1 MPMSTND
8 LPVGHRLRPFEQG
21 LETLNHALQQ
31 MGSLVAQSIHR
42 SVLSLTEKNDD
53 YAHQVLR
60 DESRIDQMEIQ
71 IDDMA
76 TSLIAL
82 EQPVAGDM
90 RFVVTAIKINTDL
103 ERMGDLAV
111 NIVERSLSLMRQPEM
126 PGEVNLR
133 DIANLVESMVLGS
146 LEAFVQRD
154 AEKARA
160 ILDSDDQVDK
170 ARNVIAQQM
179 IALMRSDSSYILR
192 ALDYIFVS
200 RSLERIADHAT
211 NVAEDVIFMV
221 QGIDVR
227 HPAAR
232 V

>member
-1 MPMSTND
+1 
-8 LPVGHRLRPFEQG
+8 LRPFEEG
-21 LETLNHALQQ
+21 LEALNSALQQ
-31 MGSLVAQSIHR
+31 MGALVAQSIHR
-42 SVLSLTEKNDD
+42 SVLSLVEKNED

-60 DESRIDQMEIQ
+60 DESLIDQMEIQ
-71 IDDMA
+71 IDELA
-76 TSLIAL
+76 TSLIAR
-82 EQPVAGDM
+82 EAPVAGDM

-111 NIVERSLSLMRQPEM
+111 NIVERSLSLMHQPEVA
-126 PGEVNLR
+126 GFVKLT

-154 AEKARA
+154 AQKARS
-160 ILDSDDQVDK
+160 ILESDDEVDRR
-170 ARNVIAQQM
+170 RNAIGEQM
-179 IALMRSDSSYILR
+179 IALMQSDSSYIHR
-192 ALDYIFVS
+192 ALDNIS
-200 RSLERIADHAT
+200 IARSLERIADHAT

>member
-1 MPMSTND
+1 
-8 LPVGHRLRPFEQG
+8 
-21 LETLNHALQQ
+21 LNVLNSALQE
-31 MGSLVAQSIHR
+31 MGGLVAESIHR
-42 SVLSLTEKNDD
+42 SVLSLEEKNED

-76 TSLIAL
+76 TSLIVRD
-82 EQPVAGDM
+82 QPVASDM

-111 NIVERSLSLMRQPEM
+111 NIVERSLSLMRQQDV
-126 PGEVNLR
+126 PGPVSFKDL
-133 DIANLVESMVLGS
+133 AGMVESMVLGC
-146 LEAFVQRD
+146 LEAFIQRD
-154 AEKARA
+154 AEKARS
-160 ILDSDDQVDK
+160 ILHSDDVVDK
-170 ARNVIAQQM
+170 LRNDIHRQM
-179 IALMRSDSSYILR
+179 VALMESDRSYIQR
-192 ALDYIFVS
+192 ALDHIFIA

-221 QGIDVR
+221 QGVDVR

>member
-1 MPMSTND
+1 MGSHT
-8 LPVGHRLRPFEQG
+8 LRPFEEG
-21 LETLNHALQQ
+21 LQALNAALQE
-31 MGSLVAQSIHR
+31 MGALVAQSIHR
-42 SVLSLTEKNDD
+42 SVLSLVEKNED

-71 IDDMA
+71 IDDLA
-76 TSLIAL
+76 TSVIAR
-82 EQPVAGDM
+82 EAPVAGDM

-111 NIVERSLSLMRQPEM
+111 NVVERSLSLMRQPEVA
-126 PGEVNLR
+126 GSVNFTE
-133 DIANLVESMVLGS
+133 IANVVESMVLGS
-146 LEAFVQRD
+146 LESFVKRD
-154 AEKARA
+154 AQQARS

-170 ARNVIAQQM
+170 LRNAIGQQM
-179 IALMRSDSSYILR
+179 IALMQSDPSYIQR
-192 ALDYIFVS
+192 ALDHIFIA

-227 HPAAR
+227 HPATRA
-232 V
+232 

>member
-1 MPMSTND
+1 M
-8 LPVGHRLRPFEQG
+8 RPFEEG
-21 LETLNHALQQ
+21 LQALNSALQE

-42 SVLSLTEKNDD
+42 SVLSLVEKNED

-60 DESRIDQMEIQ
+60 DESRIDQLEIQ
-71 IDDMA
+71 IDDLA
-76 TSLIAL
+76 TSVIAR
-82 EQPVAGDM
+82 EAPVAGDM

-111 NIVERSLSLMRQPEM
+111 NVVERSLSLMRQPEVA
-126 PGEVNLR
+126 GFVNFTE
-133 DIANLVESMVLGS
+133 IANLVESMVLGS
-146 LEAFVQRD
+146 LESFVKRD
-154 AEKARA
+154 AQQARS

-170 ARNVIAQQM
+170 LSNAISQQM
-179 IALMRSDSSYILR
+179 IALMQSDPSYIQR
-192 ALDYIFVS
+192 ALDHIFIV

>member
-1 MPMSTND
+1 MEMGT
-8 LPVGHRLRPFEQG
+8 HTLRPFEEG
-21 LETLNHALQQ
+21 LQALNQALQE
-31 MGSLVAQSIHR
+31 MGGLVAQSIHR
-42 SVLSLTEKNDD
+42 SVLSLVEKNED

-71 IDDMA
+71 IDDLA
-76 TSLIAL
+76 TSVIAR
-82 EQPVAGDM
+82 EAPVAGDM

-111 NIVERSLSLMRQPEM
+111 NIVERSLSLMRQPEIA
-126 PGEVNLR
+126 GSLSFTG
-133 DIANLVESMVLGS
+133 IANLVESMVLES
-146 LEAFVQRD
+146 LDAFVKRD
-154 AEKARA
+154 AQLARNV
-160 ILDSDDQVDK
+160 LTSDDQVDK
-170 ARNVIAQQM
+170 MRNSIGQQM
-179 IALMRSDSSYILR
+179 VALMESDPSYIQR
-192 ALDYIFVS
+192 ALDHIFIA